1 VPIAQI
7 DVVNTT
13 VRASLTQL
21 LGKLASA
28 TGRDKNGLSHWTGR
42 THTFA
47 LKMQSVITP

>member
-1 VPIAQI
+1 MAQI

-28 TGRDKNGLSHWTGR
+28 TGRDKNGLSHRTGR

-47 LKMQSVITP
+47 LKMQRVITP